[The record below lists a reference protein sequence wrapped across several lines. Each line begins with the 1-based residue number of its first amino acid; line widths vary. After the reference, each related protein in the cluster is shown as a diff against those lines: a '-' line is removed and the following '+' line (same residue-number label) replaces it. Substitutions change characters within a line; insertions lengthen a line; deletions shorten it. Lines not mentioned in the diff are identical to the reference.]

1 MEKEGKNERE
11 GERKRGI
18 ARERTRQTDREKKPE
33 KTFILVVNLVFKN
46 LRVLISKFF

>member
-1 MEKEGKNERE
+1 MVKEGGNERE

-33 KTFILVVNLVFKN
+33 KRFILVVNLCLK
-46 LRVLISKFF
+46 I